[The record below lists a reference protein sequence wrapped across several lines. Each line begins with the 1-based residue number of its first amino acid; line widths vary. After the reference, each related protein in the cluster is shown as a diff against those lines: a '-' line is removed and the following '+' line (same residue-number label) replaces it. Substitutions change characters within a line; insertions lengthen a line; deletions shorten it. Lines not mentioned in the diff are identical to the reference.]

1 MKQDKILIGIIV
13 RPQGIYGELKLK
25 DLSAGYDQ
33 LSDIKTVTV
42 MGKEHKVLNVRFS
55 AKDLYLTI
63 DNVYDRNVAETYR
76 GAEVYVDKS
85 QLNIA
90 KDEFLI
96 VEVIGCEL
104 YLSSGKRLGEIF
116 DISSGKVDVYSVK
129 IDGKVAKFPMLKDL
143 DPVFDIENNKV
154 TVNAARFT
162 EVVMYED

>member
-25 DLSAGYDQ
+25 DFSAGYDQ
-33 LSDIKTVTV
+33 IADIKTVTV
-42 MGKEHKVLNVRFS
+42 NGKEHKVLNVRFT
-55 AKDLYLTI
+55 AKDLFLTI

-76 GAEVYVDKS
+76 GAEVYVDKN

-96 VEVIGCEL
+96 VEVIGCDL
-104 YLSSGKRLGEIF
+104 YLSSGKNLGEII
-116 DISSGKVDVYSVK
+116 DITSGKVDIYSVK
-129 IDGKVAKFPMLKDL
+129 TAEGTAKFPMLKDL
-143 DPVFDIENNKV
+143 EPVFDVENDKV
-154 TVNAARFT
+154 TVNAKRFT